1 MEEESKK
8 VSEDQEPPQT
18 DDPVEQEKKP
28 PMLTTLS
35 KIRSATA
42 RNINLTFEQRPTS
55 NQTFD
60 STDQPITPLQKSA
73 RPGFE
78 EAAFFEDWEM
88 PAMATNVSSD
98 KKI

>member
-18 DDPVEQEKKP
+18 DNSVEKEKKT

-42 RNINLTFEQRPTS
+42 RNINLTFE
-55 NQTFD
+55 
-60 STDQPITPLQKSA
+60 
-73 RPGFE
+73 
-78 EAAFFEDWEM
+78 
-88 PAMATNVSSD
+88 
-98 KKI
+98 